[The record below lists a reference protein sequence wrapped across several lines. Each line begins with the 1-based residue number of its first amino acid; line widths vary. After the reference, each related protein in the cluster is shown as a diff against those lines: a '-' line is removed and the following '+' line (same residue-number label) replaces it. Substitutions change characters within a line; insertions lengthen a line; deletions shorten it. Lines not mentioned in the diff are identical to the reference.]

1 MHFRLNQTGR
11 PTKNIINSKQTR
23 PLQFNLKLNHLTY
36 IMSIYNSKL
45 LLNLIIS
52 NFLTRLLDGD
62 IQKLKS
68 QLDNDLIGE
77 RTQPAAPWAMQ

>member
-1 MHFRLNQTGR
+1 
-11 PTKNIINSKQTR
+11 
-23 PLQFNLKLNHLTY
+23 
-36 IMSIYNSKL
+36 MSIYNSKL